1 MVSPFSFKCFCKH
14 LKESYD
20 RRAFSMPKNFPEKTG
35 MLAHGFYVSK
45 ANQPLF
51 FLKKE

>member
-1 MVSPFSFKCFCKH
+1 MFCMVSPFSFRKVAHKN
-14 LKESYD
+14 YD
-20 RRAFSMPKNFPEKTG
+20 GRAFSMPKNFPEKTG

-45 ANQPLF
+45 SNQPLF